1 MLLAVHLHQQHAR
14 RLNIP
19 PAEAG
24 QSVLGHAVQL
34 IEAGEMRVTVKN
46 QPRVHLLQH
55 LVRRIL
61 AQAVVFLPELVVV
74 DLAVDRCRTDLVR
87 VAEQGKMS
95 EQDRPRVSP
104 VLDWGAISAPAL
116 AATAQA
122 LQR

>member
-34 IEAGEMRVTVKN
+34 IEAREMRVAVKD

-55 LVRRIL
+55 LVRGLL
-61 AQAVVFLPELVVV
+61 AQAVVFLPEPVVV
-74 DLAVDRCRTDLVR
+74 ADLAVDRCRTDLVR

-104 VLDWGAISAPAL
+104 VLG
-116 AATAQA
+116 
-122 LQR
+122 